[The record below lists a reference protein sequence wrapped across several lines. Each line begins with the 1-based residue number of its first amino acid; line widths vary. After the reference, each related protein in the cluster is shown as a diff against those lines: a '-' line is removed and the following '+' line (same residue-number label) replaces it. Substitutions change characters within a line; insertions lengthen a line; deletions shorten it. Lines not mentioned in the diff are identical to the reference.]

1 MVFSSHFSA
10 ARADRAGFDSANG
23 NHIACVSVFGKIFAL
38 EKFGAK
44 ESGSLFPA

>member
-23 NHIACVSVFGKIFAL
+23 NDIADISGFRKIFAF